1 MYIVL
6 DVDKKT
12 TRTDVR
18 KNVRQ
23 KSTLADLHE
32 TIHGTACGMY
42 AMYLKQL
49 SSYGCP
55 SWEKSLETL
64 AKQTAN
70 QPDGV
75 TVSTTVVFVPDSGGD
90 EDKMKHIARGASTPN
105 LFLLFSATPCLLHLY
120 HCSVKRSLTFAD
132 NLCETLHSK
141 MNARM
146 MMYWSTITKTIH
158 CWRDRQKAVYTEWVQ
173 AFGVVEADKIREKC
187 SLSRSADAGRIS
199 KAARRG
205 CEQRAGERAT
215 HRPCPS

>member
-105 LFLLFSATPCLLHLY
+105 LFLLFSATPCLLHVY

-141 MNARM
+141 MNAR